1 MNASK
6 AQIYPDNA
14 DARVGNT
21 AKTPDV
27 MIKIRVS
34 GEGKD
39 GYTPRR
45 GVDYWTEEDQQSI
58 RDYVDEAVG
67 DAGGGGG
74 GMTELPVASADKLG
88 GVMVGKNLA
97 IDENGRLS
105 VDTTDGV
112 SEDNTRP
119 ITSAGVYVVV
129 GNIEALLKTI

>member
-1 MNASK
+1 MSDPKVNIRAEE
-6 AQIYPDNA
+6 A
-14 DARVGNT
+14 DAR
-21 AKTPDV
+21 
-27 MIKIRVS
+27 IEIRVS
-34 GEGKD
+34 NDGKD
-39 GYTPRR
+39 GYTPKR
-45 GVDYWTEEDQQSI
+45 GVDYWTEEDQQEI
-58 RDYVDEAVG
+58 RDYVNEAVG

-74 GMTELPVASADKLG
+74 LTELPVASADKLG
-88 GVMVGKNLA
+88 GVMVGENLA

>member
-1 MNASK
+1 MSDPKVNIRAEE
-6 AQIYPDNA
+6 A
-14 DARVGNT
+14 DAR
-21 AKTPDV
+21 
-27 MIKIRVS
+27 IEIRVS
-34 GEGKD
+34 NDGKD
-39 GYTPRR
+39 GYTPQR
-45 GVDYWTEEDQQSI
+45 GVDYWTEEDQQVI

-74 GMTELPVASADKLG
+74 GGLTELPVASSDELG
-88 GVMVGKNLA
+88 GVMVGENLT

>member
-1 MNASK
+1 MSDPKVNVRAEE
-6 AQIYPDNA
+6 
-14 DARVGNT
+14 
-21 AKTPDV
+21 PDV
-27 MIKIRVS
+27 RIEVRVAN
-34 GEGKD
+34 EGKD
-39 GYTPRR
+39 GYTPQR
-45 GVDYWTEEDQQSI
+45 GKDYWTEEDQQAI

-74 GMTELPVASADKLG
+74 GLTELPVASADELG
-88 GVMVGKNLA
+88 GVMVGENLT

-105 VDTTDGV
+105 VETTDGV